1 MEYMIRCARVEH
13 KNYGRLK
20 IGEICTWRESVKTGH
35 HVSVNI
41 QTYVNG
47 SGKKQMP
54 TVQKQHLLI
63 ALPAL
68 LISYCRRNLRLI
80 AFDIEDKAFF
90 TIIMEYWTKR
100 IVLCYQEQFLSLAP
114 IYYVDAIGDSG
125 RFSLEQKLCFNT
137 RFSNFQCRNMRTRK
151 NYSIAWININKKYYF
166 SCCTIFFLHSH
177 PEMIA
182 FEPNRNLHSYR
193 RHDQVQA
200 CQMQTPK
207 GCHQLILGCV
217 KLHESFDL
225 SSLFSK
231 LDYQNRLFHM
241 VLSFVNKIIFRLVI
255 ISNQPRCMFENV

>member
-1 MEYMIRCARVEH
+1 MKRKCEDGIPRIRKYTNLRQ
-13 KNYGRLK
+13 
-20 IGEICTWRESVKTGH
+20 WF
-35 HVSVNI
+35 
-41 QTYVNG
+41 
-47 SGKKQMP
+47 GKKQMP

-151 NYSIAWININKKYYF
+151 NYSI
-166 SCCTIFFLHSH
+166 S
-177 PEMIA
+177 
-182 FEPNRNLHSYR
+182 
-193 RHDQVQA
+193 
-200 CQMQTPK
+200 
-207 GCHQLILGCV
+207 
-217 KLHESFDL
+217 
-225 SSLFSK
+225 
-231 LDYQNRLFHM
+231 
-241 VLSFVNKIIFRLVI
+241 
-255 ISNQPRCMFENV
+255 